1 VKPEIE
7 FLVKDKNMLVE
18 KHHNFLLEESSAIV
32 SCTRQQA
39 LEEWSLT
46 IFKKRK
52 GGWCLCA
59 STSE

>member
-1 VKPEIE
+1 
-7 FLVKDKNMLVE
+7 MLVE
-18 KHHNFLLEESSAIV
+18 KHHNFLLEESSAMV

-52 GGWCLCA
+52 GGGWVCVYQPVSN
-59 STSE
+59 STSTENNVFV

>member
-1 VKPEIE
+1 M
-7 FLVKDKNMLVE
+7 DKNMLVE

-52 GGWCLCA
+52 AGGCVCINQ
-59 STSE
+59 